1 MVVLGYAYAVIVPVA
16 QDNVATIIMVFLVLA
31 AAGAEYARAAG
42 PERQARLTA
51 VAAAAAIAVPLGV
64 GSVVRWLGS
73 DTNAGRVLW
82 GYEAALV
89 LIAVGFAADLRYGRR
104 SQAAVT
110 KLVVDLGQPGE
121 SGTLTARL
129 ARALGDPGLV
139 MAYWVPEAD
148 GYFDE
153 AGNPVVLPGPET
165 GRAVTVIERRGER
178 VAALVHDAGLLQEP
192 DLVDGVAAA
201 AAIAVSNVRLRAD
214 VRRQVTELEASR
226 RRLVAARDAQRQ
238 DLRQE
243 LADGVAQRLRLVRE
257 LLAAARRAGVPAAS
271 EPGGLRDVLREL
283 DLADAELQELAA
295 GIHPALLTEQGLGRA
310 LSSLGE
316 RSPVPVRLSVLPER
330 LPAFLEAAVYFTCS
344 EALANVAKHAHASDV
359 TIEVA
364 RGDRML
370 RVVVADD
377 GAGGADL
384 ARGSGLQG
392 LKDRAEALG
401 GRLTMTSPAGA
412 GTTIQ
417 VLIPWAPTGAGS
429 SATGPLTAR
438 S

>member
-1 MVVLGYAYAVIVPVA
+1 
-16 QDNVATIIMVFLVLA
+16 
-31 AAGAEYARAAG
+31 
-42 PERQARLTA
+42 
-51 VAAAAAIAVPLGV
+51 
-64 GSVVRWLGS
+64 
-73 DTNAGRVLW
+73 
-82 GYEAALV
+82 
-89 LIAVGFAADLRYGRR
+89 
-104 SQAAVT
+104 
-110 KLVVDLGQPGE
+110 
-121 SGTLTARL
+121 
-129 ARALGDPGLV
+129 
-139 MAYWVPEAD
+139 
-148 GYFDE
+148 
-153 AGNPVVLPGPET
+153 
-165 GRAVTVIERRGER
+165 
-178 VAALVHDAGLLQEP
+178 VHDAGLPEEP
-192 DLVDGVAAA
+192 GLVDGVAAA

-243 LADGVAQRLRLVRE
+243 LADGVAQRLRLVRK

-295 GIHPALLTEQGLGRA
+295 GIHPALLTEQGLGLA
-310 LSSLGE
+310 LASLGE

-370 RVVVADD
+370 RVVIADD

-417 VLIPWAPTGAGS
+417 VLIPWTPTGAGS
-429 SATGPLTAR
+429 SAAGPLTTR